1 MPQPLADVA
10 AEQIVL
16 GAMMLSQRAADEVL
30 EILTSA
36 DFYQPAHAAIY
47 VSLLAALAG
56 GEPTDPTALAGR
68 LLTTGDLQRVGGGPY
83 LHDLVTSVPMAANA
97 TYYAR
102 MVADFAIRRRIA
114 ESAVRIH
121 QVAADLQ
128 TEVPDVVNGSQA
140 LLHAACQDRDRKSAT
155 QFGDGLEDLV
165 EEVLQPAGPDRGLS
179 TGVGALDDSIGGLK
193 PGQLVVVAGR
203 PGVGKSVLLVDFARS
218 AVRRGKPVL
227 LFSLEMSRN
236 EIRKRVLAAECEI
249 NLSRILHGGL
259 RPYEAE
265 RLRSKW
271 TDLRGVPFHIDDSPQ
286 TDLAAIRGAARRLQQ
301 RHGLALVAVD
311 YLQLMT
317 SARREDSR
325 VQEVGAISRGLKLLA
340 KELELPVVAAA
351 QLNRLSEMRSD
362 KRPQLAD
369 IRESGS
375 VEQDSDIVILL
386 HRPDYHEPEHVRA
399 GEIDLIIAK
408 NRNGPQETVT
418 AIAQLDKS
426 RIVDAGVP
434 EIPDV
439 RSRRH

>member
-1 MPQPLADVA
+1 MNQPLADVA

-16 GAMMLSQRAADEVL
+16 GGMMLSQRAADEVI
-30 EILTSA
+30 EMLTSA
-36 DFYQPAHAAIY
+36 DFYHPGHAAIY
-47 VSLLAALAG
+47 ASLLAALAG

-68 LLTTGDLQRVGGGPY
+68 MLATGELQRVGGADY
-83 LHDLVTSVPMAANA
+83 LHTLVTSVPMAAA
-97 TYYAR
+97 AAYYAR
-102 MVADFAIRRRIA
+102 MVADFAVRRRVA
-114 ESAVRIH
+114 ESAIRIH
-121 QVAADLQ
+121 QIATDVQTAVA
-128 TEVPDVVNGSQA
+128 DVVNSAQSV
-140 LLHAACQDRDRKSAT
+140 LHAACQDRDRHAAT
-155 QFGDGLEDLV
+155 ELGDGLEDLV
-165 EEVLQPAGPDRGLS
+165 DEILQPAGPNRGLS

-203 PGVGKSVLLVDFARS
+203 PGVGKSVLLVDFAR
-218 AVRRGKPVL
+218 ATAIRRGQPVL
-227 LFSLEMSRN
+227 LFSLEMSRD
-236 EIRKRVLAAECEI
+236 EVRKRILAAECEV

-259 RPYEAE
+259 RPYEQE
-265 RLRSKW
+265 KLRSRW
-271 TDLRGVPFHIDDSPQ
+271 TALRGVPFHIDDSPQ
-286 TDLAAIRGAARRLQQ
+286 TDLAAIRGAARRMQQ

-317 SARREDSR
+317 SARREDNR

-434 EIPDV
+434 EMTP
-439 RSRRH
+439 